1 MLFCSTACLLHH
13 SRCVCVCVQ
22 SDILGTEGS
31 CCWPTCSHLSSAG
44 SCRISAAAA
53 AHKAGLCNPSWVDT
67 RSRGNRERQRRL
79 ILPSSLILHWLSFMN
94 TYLHAWHTHTH
105 LLHELYAGGKT
116 NGHIQVTEQKT
127 SAAHNFTCRW
137 QIFKPVF
144 LQQHAKHV
152 CKCDQG
158 RNSWA
163 ACLLH
168 FSQIFWMW

>member
-1 MLFCSTACLLHH
+1 M
-13 SRCVCVCVQ
+13 CVWVQ

-53 AHKAGLCNPSWVDT
+53 AHKARLCNLSWVDT
-67 RSRGNRERQRRL
+67 RSRGNIERQKRL
-79 ILPSSLILHWLSFMN
+79 ILPSSLILHWLSFMLLDEHIPSCL
-94 TYLHAWHTHTH
+94 THTHTH
-105 LLHELYAGGKT
+105 LLHELYAEGKI
-116 NGHIQVTEQKT
+116 NGHVQVTEQQT
-127 SAAHNFTCRW
+127 SAAYNFTCRW